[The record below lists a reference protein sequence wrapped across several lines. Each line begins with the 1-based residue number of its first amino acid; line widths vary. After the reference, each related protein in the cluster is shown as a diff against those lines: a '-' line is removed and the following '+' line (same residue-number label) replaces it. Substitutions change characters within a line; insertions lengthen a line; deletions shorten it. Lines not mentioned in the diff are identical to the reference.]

1 VSDAWLLWLA
11 IGMAAGLLFI
21 LLAAAGMALVGAF
34 LAAVIWL
41 AGRSATKPESRA
53 EVDESMRR
61 VCDRL
66 PFCDCS
72 PRSTS

>member
-1 VSDAWLLWLA
+1 MSDAWLLWLA
-11 IGMAAGLLFI
+11 IGIAAGLFI

-72 PRSTS
+72 ARSTS